1 MKTISPLKRA
11 RLVSLLL
18 VLAWSV
24 SGPAR
29 GADLVEFNRD
39 VRPILSDK
47 CFTCHG
53 PDKANRKTELRFDN
67 EERAFVE
74 LKSGRVAID
83 REDPAKS
90 VLLQRI
96 TSDDEV
102 LRMPPAYL
110 GHAKLSAAE
119 IDVIRLWIE
128 QGAPWQKHWSFIPPE
143 RGELPK
149 VSNSGWA
156 RNPIDHH
163 VLRRLDQEGLKPSP
177 EAGRRTLIRR
187 ISLDLTGLPPTLSEV
202 REFVNDLSPNGYEK
216 VVDRLLE
223 SPRYGERMAIRWLDA
238 ARYADTNGYQSD
250 GVRSMWRWRDWVI
263 DAFNK
268 NMPFDQF
275 TIEQIAGDLL
285 PNATRDQ
292 VIATAF
298 NRNHRTSAEGG
309 IVEEEFRVE
318 YVADRVET
326 TSTVWLGLTVGC
338 ARCHDHK
345 YDPIKQKEF
354 YQLFAYFNNVPE
366 RGLVYNFGNEQP
378 FIKAPT
384 PEQEAKLAKLD
395 ERAGRTQREFAGYD
409 SQIARNQQGWEKWL
423 RKSKTSDWTP
433 GDGLILRFKLDG
445 NLREDTGVYR
455 QRKSINPFQDPDEV
469 IQASVE
475 GADDAELPFVDGKLG
490 QAAEF
495 DGKSFVD
502 GGPGFKFNYKDPFTF
517 SAWIYPASPNG
528 AILSKVQPFSK
539 GAGHGLYLREGKV
552 FLYVTNRWTDI
563 SLRLQTEEPL
573 PMNQWSHVLVTY
585 NGKRYAKYVHLY
597 INSEEAAKDILFDEL
612 TYPLSTDEP
621 FRIGAGGGESH
632 FQGRIDDVRVYNR
645 ALSAEE
651 ASTMPLPGTISQI
664 ARIPARKRTPAQR
677 AKLRL
682 AFLDR
687 AASPEVRLARERR
700 NDAQRERDL
709 FHESIPTVM
718 VMQESEKP
726 RDAFVLERGAYD
738 AHGEKVE
745 PGVPA
750 ILPSLKPDWEK
761 NRLGLARWLIDR
773 SNPLTARVTVN
784 RFWQMLFSVG
794 LVKTAENFG
803 SRGEIPPNQDLLDW
817 LAVEFMENGWDV
829 KGILKTIVMSA
840 TYRQSSKVGPEL
852 VERDPDNRLFARGPR
867 FRMSAEM
874 IRDQALAL
882 SGLLV
887 ERRGGPS
894 VKPYQPE
901 GLWKELASA
910 KGGYKPDE
918 GDGLYRRSL
927 YTFWRRTIAP
937 PSMITFDS
945 TDRETCAVGETRT
958 NTPLQALNLMNDVT
972 YVEAARKMAERMMK
986 DDGTTTE
993 ERIGYGFELA
1003 TARRPRAG
1011 EASVLHQTFQQFLDG
1026 YQTDPDE
1033 ALELLSEGES
1043 ERDETLDAVELA
1055 SYASVASL
1063 ILNLDEA
1070 ITKE

>member
-1 MKTISPLKRA
+1 MTLISLLKRTRFA
-11 RLVSLLL
+11 LPYF
-18 VLAWSV
+18 VLAMY
-24 SGPAR
+24 GPALL
-29 GADLVEFNRD
+29 GDTVEFNRD
-39 VRPILSDK
+39 IRPILSDK
-47 CFTCHG
+47 CFACHG

-67 EERAFVE
+67 EEGALVE
-74 LKSGRVAID
+74 LKSGGLAID
-83 REDPAKS
+83 RDEPAKS

-96 TSDDEV
+96 TSDDPV

-110 GHAKLSAAE
+110 GHDKLPDAE
-119 IDVIRLWIE
+119 IEVIRRWIE
-128 QGAPWQKHWSFIPPE
+128 QGSPWQQHWSFIPPE
-143 RGELPK
+143 RRDLPQA
-149 VSNSGWA
+149 SNTNWA
-156 RNPIDHH
+156 RNPIDNY
-163 VLRRLDQEGLKPSP
+163 VLRGLDQEGLKPSP

-187 ISLDLTGLPPTLSEV
+187 ISLDLTGLPPTPGEV
-202 REFVNDLSPNGYEK
+202 RDFVNDSSTNAYEK
-216 VVDRLLE
+216 IVGRLLE

-250 GVRSMWRWRDWVI
+250 GIRSMWRWRDWVI

-268 NMPFDQF
+268 NMPFDRF

-298 NRNHRTSAEGG
+298 NRNHRTTAEGG

-345 YDPIKQKEF
+345 YDPVLQKEF

-384 PEQEAKLAKLD
+384 PKHEAKLAKFD
-395 ERAGRTQREFAGYD
+395 GRAARTQREFAGFD
-409 SQIARNQQGWEKWL
+409 SQIARNQREWEKWL
-423 RKSKTSDWTP
+423 RKSETSDWTP
-433 GDGLILRFKLDG
+433 AGGLILRFKLDG
-445 NLREDTGVYR
+445 DLREDTGVYR
-455 QRKSINPFQDPDEV
+455 ERKSFNPFDEPDQV
-469 IQASVE
+469 IRASVA
-475 GADDAELPFVDGKLG
+475 GADDVELPFVDGKLG
-490 QAAEF
+490 RAAAF
-495 DGKSFVD
+495 DGEAFVD
-502 GGPGFKFNYKDPFTF
+502 GGPGFKFNYKDPLTF
-517 SAWIYPASPNG
+517 SAWIYPTSPDG
-528 AILSKVQPFSK
+528 AILSKGQPFSN
-539 GAGHGLYLREGKV
+539 GAGHGLYLREGKL
-552 FLYVTNRWTDI
+552 FLYITLRWTDI

-573 PMNQWSHVLVTY
+573 PMNEWSHVTVTY
-585 NGKRYAKYVHLY
+585 NGKRYAKYVHIY
-597 INSEEAAKDILFDEL
+597 IDGEEVAKDVLFDEL
-612 TYPLSTDEP
+612 TYPFSTDEP
-621 FRIGAGGGESH
+621 FRIGSGGGDPN

-651 ASTMPLPGTISQI
+651 ASTVPLLKTIAQI
-664 ARIPARKRTPAQR
+664 AQIPDRKRTSAER
-677 AKLRL
+677 SKLRL

-687 AASPEVRLARERR
+687 AAGPEVRLARERR
-700 NDAQRERDL
+700 HDAQTERDL
-709 FHESIPTVM
+709 FYESIPTLM

-726 RDAFVLERGAYD
+726 RDAFLLKRGAYD
-738 AHGEKVE
+738 APGEKVE

-750 ILPSLKPDWEK
+750 ILAPLKPDWEK
-761 NRLGLARWLIDR
+761 NRLGLARWLVDR

-794 LVKTAENFG
+794 LVKTAENLG
-803 SRGEIPPNQDLLDW
+803 SQGEIPPNQDLLDW

-840 TYRQSSKVGPEL
+840 TYRQSSKVEPAL

-887 ERRGGPS
+887 EQQGGPS

-901 GLWKELASA
+901 GLWKELSFSRA
-910 KGGYKPDE
+910 GYEADE

-972 YVEAARKMAERMMK
+972 YVEASRKMAERMMK
-986 DDGTTTE
+986 DGGTTTQ

-1003 TARRPRAG
+1003 TARRPQG
-1011 EASVLHQTFQQFLDG
+1011 DEGSVLHQTFQQFLDT

-1033 ALELLSEGES
+1033 ALELLSEGEF
-1043 ERDETLDAVELA
+1043 ERDEELDPVELA